1 MSTDALLI
9 QAYGGERH
17 LRQARFAALVFQHW
31 ALRAPEP
38 PRLLVY
44 TDQPAQFAGLG
55 DNVRITTVDEAQL
68 RAWRGAIDFVH
79 RVKLEVLLHA
89 LAGGVTRLL
98 YVDGDTYFRV
108 DPATLFARIAPGRA
122 LMRVSEGPFANRR
135 TGIQRKMHDFVRRN
149 AFTLPGGEQ
158 VRLPETT
165 EMWDAGVIG
174 IHVSD
179 APLLQRALALTD
191 AMFPLFPKHVI
202 EQVAVSHVLQ
212 TRTALEPTG
221 DDVFHYWKHAHE
233 LEPVIAGFL
242 AQHADTPLPALAEAA
257 WALRPTGTGLPR
269 RRRSMWGRLMRFLRA
284 AR

>member
-1 MSTDALLI
+1 MTSDALLI

-17 LRQARFAALVFQHW
+17 IRQARFAALTFQHW
-31 ALRAPEP
+31 ALRAAEP
-38 PRLLVY
+38 PRVLIY
-44 TDQPAQFAGLG
+44 TDRPALFAALG
-55 DNVRITTVDEAQL
+55 DNVRVMPVDDARL

-79 RVKLEVLLHA
+79 RVKLEVLLDA
-89 LAGGVTRLL
+89 LAGGVGRLL

-122 LMRVSEGPFANRR
+122 LMRVSEGPFSNRR
-135 TGIQRKMHDFVRRN
+135 TGIQRKMHDFVRAN
-149 AFTLPGGEQ
+149 AFTLPDGEE

-174 IHVSD
+174 IHASD
-179 APLLQRALALTD
+179 APLLRRALALTD
-191 AMFPLFPKHVI
+191 TMFPRFPKHVI

-212 TRTALEPTG
+212 TRTALEPVG

-233 LEPVIAGFL
+233 LEPVIAAFFAG
-242 AQHADTPLPALAEAA
+242 HADTPLQALADAA
-257 WALRPTGTGLPR
+257 YALRPTGTGLPR
-269 RRRSMWGRLMRFLRA
+269 RRRSIWGRLMRFLRA